1 MAMKVLRWLM
11 RPGSRWNHLSQ
22 VPFRRV
28 AILLTAVFVLFSVI
42 GFYGDIMEGGTAPY
56 ALVLTIAVYTG
67 VNAAVWVLI
76 VARLPVLFIFL
87 MMAKEAF
94 IPIGPFLHDR
104 VKNTFHPP
112 PVAAETGLHFAGTAI
127 LIAVIVSYTLFSI
140 YMGMAGREVF
150 RLQTELD
157 LAQSIQKTLVPP
169 ISKTTR
175 CFEIYGISRPSDK
188 VGGDLVDVV
197 ELPGGDTVAYL
208 ADIAGHGLQAGIL
221 MGMLKTAARMA
232 LASRNDGDG
241 AGTLSRLMLRINVV
255 LPQVKEA
262 HMFATLTALRLNQ
275 DGLAF
280 YGMAASPPLLHWR
293 AGGKGMACLEEEQ
306 FPLGLLKVDEF
317 PAGRLAME
325 PGDLVVVAT
334 DGILEVNAKG
344 KAGNGRGANAG
355 GEYGVEAL
363 QRLISENVKL
373 PLPEL
378 ASAILEEVRLY
389 GKQLDDQT
397 LLLVRRVG

>member
-1 MAMKVLRWLM
+1 MAMKVFRWLM
-11 RPGSRWNHLSQ
+11 RPGTRWNHLGK
-22 VPFRRV
+22 VPWRRV
-28 AILLTAVFVLFSVI
+28 SVLLGAVFLLFSVI
-42 GFYGDIMEGGTAPY
+42 GFYDDIMHGGTAPY
-56 ALVLTIAVYTG
+56 ALVLTIATYAG
-67 VNAAVWVLI
+67 LNAVVWVII
-76 VARLPVLFIFL
+76 VARLPVIFIFL
-87 MMAKEAF
+87 MTAKEMFVPAGNYLNDF
-94 IPIGPFLHDR
+94 VL
-104 VKNTFHPP
+104 NTFHPP
-112 PVAAETGLHFAGTAI
+112 PVAAETGLHFAASAI
-127 LIAVIVSYTLFSI
+127 MFAVLGSYVLFSM

-150 RLQTELD
+150 RLQNELD
-157 LAQSIQKTLVPP
+157 LAHSIQKTLVPP
-169 ISKTTR
+169 ISKKTR

-293 AGGKGMACLEEEQ
+293 AGGKGMECVEEQQ
-306 FPLGLLKVDEF
+306 FPLGLLKVEEF

-334 DGILEVNAKG
+334 DGILEVNAKSG
-344 KAGNGRGANAG
+344 RAGN
-355 GEYGVEAL
+355 EYGIEAL
-363 QRLISENVKL
+363 QRLVSEHVEL

-378 ASAILEEVRLY
+378 ASAILEEVRLF
-389 GKQLDDQT
+389 GKQVDDQT